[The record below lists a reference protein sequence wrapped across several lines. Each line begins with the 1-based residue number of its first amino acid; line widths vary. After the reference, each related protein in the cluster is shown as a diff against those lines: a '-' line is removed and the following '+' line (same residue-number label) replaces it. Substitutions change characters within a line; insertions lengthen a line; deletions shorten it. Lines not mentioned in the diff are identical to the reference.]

1 MSLGKSRAEIIVNLH
16 RLFIHFI
23 NEYLKNWVL
32 DHTPRHRSLTGKKG
46 QLFALVCFIGLIGG
60 FIYSKFER

>member
-1 MSLGKSRAEIIVNLH
+1 MSLGKSCAEIIVNLH

-23 NEYLKNWVL
+23 KEYLIQKVL

-46 QLFALVCFIGLIGG
+46 QLFPLVYFIGLIGG